1 MFRYNEETGEIL
13 LVADR
18 CPYRGQN
25 EDYCKYLLTALLHE
39 SWKVED
45 WEIKQ
50 VEDREMFISKDE
62 VGGQREALEALLN
75 EGENEVNIKHY
86 KEEVRKM
93 LGLPETIAVA
103 EPVTNS

>member
-1 MFRYNEETGEIL
+1 M
-13 LVADR
+13 VADR

-39 SWKVED
+39 SWRVED

-50 VEDREMFISKDE
+50 VEDKEAFASE
-62 VGGQREALEALLN
+62 TELGESREALQNLLN
-75 EGENEVNIKHY
+75 HGESDATVRLY

-103 EPVTNS
+103 QTIN